1 MFDNPILIFGI
12 AGVLILIGAGVLII
26 TGLRTS
32 RGDDPLE
39 NRIID
44 FVSRGETATLEDI
57 ELSQT
62 FSDRILLPL
71 ARRLGELTLRFT
83 PQNAIQQTTLKLEQA
98 GNPANLEPTVFFALR
113 FIGIGFGF
121 LMLTVSRFVPE
132 GSFLTG
138 STALLMA
145 AGASLIGFFIPDLW
159 LKGRIDRRQKE
170 ILKAMPDA
178 LDLLTICVEAGLGLD
193 AAIDR
198 VQSKWDN
205 ELSLIFARVLREMQL
220 GKLRR
225 DALRDMA
232 ARVGIPELTS
242 FVAAVIQSEQL
253 GVSMANVL
261 RIQADAM
268 RIKRRQIAE
277 EEAQKAPIKMLFPM
291 AFLIFPSLMI
301 VLLGPAGIILMT
313 SEVGGVLFGG
323 G

>member
-1 MFDNPILIFGI
+1 MEIMIGAAVILIILILAGILIF
-12 AGVLILIGAGVLII
+12 
-26 TGLRTS
+26 TGLKAS
-32 RGDDPLE
+32 KGDDPLE
-39 NRIID
+39 TRLAD
-44 FVSRGETATLEDI
+44 YVSRGETASLEEI
-57 ELSQT
+57 EMSQS
-62 FSDRILLPL
+62 FSERVLLPL
-71 ARRLGELTLRFT
+71 ARRLGELTIRFT
-83 PQNAIQQTTLKLEQA
+83 PQNAIQQTTQKLEQA
-98 GNPANLEPTVFFALR
+98 GNPANMEPTVFFALR
-113 FIGIGFGF
+113 FIGIGLGV
-121 LMLTVSRFVPE
+121 LMLIVSRFVPE

-138 STALLMA
+138 STALLIA
-145 AGASLIGFFIPDLW
+145 AGAAIFGFFLPDLW
-159 LKGRIDRRQKE
+159 LKSKIDRRQKE
-170 ILKAMPDA
+170 IRKALPDA

-198 VQSKWDN
+198 VQEKWDN

-225 DALRDMA
+225 EALRDMA
-232 ARVGIPELTS
+232 SRVGIPEITS
-242 FVAAVIQSEQL
+242 FVAAIIQSEQL

-268 RIKRRQIAE
+268 RVKRRQLAE

-313 SEVGGVLFGG
+313 SEVGQVFFGG

>member
-1 MFDNPILIFGI
+1 MNPTIVLVGIIIL
-12 AGVLILIGAGVLII
+12 VVIGAIALIV
-26 TGLRTS
+26 TGLRS
-32 RGDDPLE
+32 SQGEDPLE
-39 NRIID
+39 NRLAEY
-44 FVSRGETATLEDI
+44 VSRGEQATLEEI

-62 FSDRILLPL
+62 FTDRILLPL
-71 ARRLGELTLRFT
+71 ARRLGELTIRFT
-83 PQNAIQQTTLKLEQA
+83 PQNAIQLTTQKLEQA

-113 FIGIGFGF
+113 FIGIGFGI
-121 LMLTVSRFVPE
+121 LMLLVSRFAPE

-138 STALLMA
+138 STALLIA
-145 AGASLIGFFIPDLW
+145 AGASVLGFFMPDMW
-159 LKGRIDRRQKE
+159 LQGRIGRRQKN
-170 ILKAMPDA
+170 ILRALPDA

-193 AAIDR
+193 AAMDR
-198 VQSKWDN
+198 VQNKWDN
-205 ELSLIFARVLREMQL
+205 ELALIFARVLREMQL

-225 DALRDMA
+225 EALRDMA
-232 ARVGIPELTS
+232 SRVGIPELTS

-268 RIKRRQIAE
+268 RVKRRQLAE

-313 SEVGGVLFGG
+313 SEVGGILFGN
-323 G
+323 

>member
-1 MFDNPILIFGI
+1 MPTTILI
-12 AGVLILIGAGVLII
+12 GVVVVLLILIGAGVLIY
-26 TGLRTS
+26 TGFRAS
-32 RGDDPLE
+32 SGDDPLE
-39 NRIID
+39 TRLSEY
-44 FVSRGETATLEDI
+44 VSRGETASLEEI

-62 FSDRILLPL
+62 FTERVLLPL
-71 ARRLGELTLRFT
+71 ARRLGELTIRFT
-83 PQNAIQQTTLKLEQA
+83 PQNAIQQTTQKLEQA
-98 GNPANLEPTVFFALR
+98 GNPGNMEPTVFFALR
-113 FIGIGFGF
+113 FIGIGLGF
-121 LMLTVSRFVPE
+121 LMLLVSRIVPPE
-132 GSFLTG
+132 SFLRGT
-138 STALLMA
+138 TALLIS
-145 AGASLIGFFIPDLW
+145 AGLSLFGFFLPDLW
-159 LKGRIDRRQKE
+159 LKSRVDKRQKE
-170 ILKAMPDA
+170 IRRALPDA

-198 VQSKWDN
+198 VQEKWDN

-225 DALRDMA
+225 EALRDMA
-232 ARVGIPELTS
+232 ARVGIPEITS
-242 FVAAVIQSEQL
+242 FVAAIIQSEQL

-268 RIKRRQIAE
+268 RVKRRQLAE

-313 SEVGGVLFGG
+313 SEVGNVLFGG

>member
-1 MFDNPILIFGI
+1 MNTTVMVIGI
-12 AGVLILIGAGVLII
+12 VVVIIVIGAIALIA

-32 RGDDPLE
+32 RGEDPLE
-39 NRIID
+39 TRLAD
-44 FVSRGETATLEDI
+44 YVSRGETASLEEI

-62 FSDRILLPL
+62 FSDRVLIPI

-83 PQNAIQQTTLKLEQA
+83 PQNAIQQTTQRLEQA
-98 GNPANLEPTVFFALR
+98 GNPANMEPTVFFALR
-113 FIGIGFGF
+113 FIGIGLG
-121 LMLTVSRFVPE
+121 LLIVVVSRFVPE
-132 GSFLTG
+132 GSFLKG
-138 STALLMA
+138 STALIIA
-145 AGASLIGFFIPDLW
+145 AAASVLGFFLPDMW

-170 ILKAMPDA
+170 IRKAMPDA

-198 VQSKWDN
+198 VQSKWNN

-225 DALRDMA
+225 EALRDMA
-232 ARVGIPELTS
+232 TRVGIPELTS

-268 RIKRRQIAE
+268 RVRRRQIAE

-313 SEVGGVLFGG
+313 SEVGQILFPGG
-323 G
+323 

>member
-1 MFDNPILIFGI
+1 MNSTVWIIGI
-12 AGVLILIGAGVLII
+12 VIIVVVIGAIALIT
-26 TGLRTS
+26 TGLRAS

-39 NRIID
+39 TRLAD
-44 FVSRGETATLEDI
+44 YVSRGETASLEEI

-62 FSDRILLPL
+62 FSERVLIPI
-71 ARRLGELTLRFT
+71 ARWLGELTLRFT
-83 PQNAIQQTTLKLEQA
+83 PQNAIQQTTQKLEQA

-113 FIGIGFGF
+113 FIGIGFGV
-121 LMLTVSRFVPE
+121 LMLIVSQFAPE

-138 STALLMA
+138 STALLIA
-145 AGASLIGFFIPDLW
+145 AGAAVIGFFLPDMW
-159 LKGRIDRRQKE
+159 LKSRIDRRQKE
-170 ILKAMPDA
+170 IRRALPDA

-225 DALRDMA
+225 EALRDMST
-232 ARVGIPELTS
+232 RVGIPELTS

-268 RIKRRQIAE
+268 RVRRRQIAE

-313 SEVGGVLFGG
+313 SEVGNILFGN
-323 G
+323 